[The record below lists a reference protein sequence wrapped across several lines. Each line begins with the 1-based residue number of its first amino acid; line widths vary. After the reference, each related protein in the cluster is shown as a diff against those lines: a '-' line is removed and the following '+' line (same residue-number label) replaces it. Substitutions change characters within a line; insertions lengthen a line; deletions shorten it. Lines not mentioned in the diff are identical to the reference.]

1 MGSDAVIKEF
11 RDFILRGNVVDLAVA
26 VVLGAAFGVVVTTF
40 VSSFV
45 TPLIAAIGGKPDFG
59 GLFFTING
67 SKFTYGAFL
76 NALISF
82 LSIAAVIFF
91 VVVKPMNTVM
101 QRVKREDEPA
111 SDAPAEDI
119 VLLTEIR
126 DELRSRGSAA

>member
-1 MGSDAVIKEF
+1 MIKEF

-26 VVLGAAFGVVVTTF
+26 VVMGAAFGAVVTAF
-40 VSSFV
+40 VASFV

-59 GLFFTING
+59 ALAFTING
-67 SKFTYGAFL
+67 SRFTYGAFI

-82 LSIAAVIFF
+82 LAIGGVIFVF
-91 VVVKPMNTVM
+91 IVKPMNVLAARAAAKD
-101 QRVKREDEPA
+101 QPA

-126 DELRSRGSAA
+126 DELRTRGGAV